1 MNSLVMSTV
10 YKDSHE
16 SYEGVTATFIN
27 QLATLTV
34 TPSTT
39 APGLVGG
46 VAMEKQTILT
56 AVKKAVEAS
65 PKRKFSQTVDLVINL
80 KELDLKKT
88 DHQVDLF
95 HALPHQA
102 KPKKICGLVG
112 GELFEQAGKVLD
124 KVILNDNFSQFQDKK
139 KAKKL
144 ASEFDYFIAQA
155 NIMPKVATAFG
166 RVLGPRGKMPNPKSG
181 AVVAP
186 NANLKP
192 LYEKLQRTVRATT
205 KSAPLIQCAIGTE
218 DMNPNDIAENALT
231 VYSSL
236 LQVLPN
242 EKHNIRDIYIKLT
255 MGKPVKVGEKI
266 EVIKEA
272 K

>member
-1 MNSLVMSTV
+1 MDKEQVQAAIAKA
-10 YKDSHE
+10 KDIS
-16 SYEGVTATFIN
+16 G
-27 QLATLTV
+27 
-34 TPSTT
+34 
-39 APGLVGG
+39 
-46 VAMEKQTILT
+46 
-56 AVKKAVEAS
+56 
-65 PKRKFSQTVDLVINL
+65 KRNFRQSFDLIINL
-80 KELDLKKT
+80 KGLDIKKQE
-88 DHQVDLF
+88 HQIDTF
-95 HALPHQA
+95 ITLPHA
-102 KPKKICGLVG
+102 RG
-112 GELFEQAGKVLD
+112 
-124 KVILNDNFSQFQDKK
+124 K
-139 KAKKL
+139 KAKVCALVGAELESQAKNICDFTIMSDNFDGYKDKKEVKKL
-144 ASEFDYFIAQA
+144 ANSFEFFIAQV

-166 RVLGPRGKMPNPKSG
+166 RVFGPRGKMPNPKSG

-205 KSAPLIQCAIGTE
+205 KTAPLIQCAVGTE
-218 DMNPNDIAENALT
+218 DMNVNDIAENALT

-266 EVIKEA
+266 EVTKEV

>member
-1 MNSLVMSTV
+1 MDKEQVQAAIAKAKDISTRRNFMQ
-10 YKDSHE
+10 S
-16 SYEGVTATFIN
+16 F
-27 QLATLTV
+27 
-34 TPSTT
+34 
-39 APGLVGG
+39 
-46 VAMEKQTILT
+46 
-56 AVKKAVEAS
+56 
-65 PKRKFSQTVDLVINL
+65 DLIINL
-80 KELDLKKT
+80 KGLDVKKQE
-88 DHQVDLF
+88 HQVDTF
-95 HALPHQA
+95 ITLPHARGKKVKVCALVAAELETQA
-102 KPKKICGLVG
+102 KNVCDSAILSDS
-112 GELFEQAGKVLD
+112 FD
-124 KVILNDNFSQFQDKK
+124 KYKDKK
-139 KAKKL
+139 EVKKL
-144 ASEFDYFIAQA
+144 ANSFDFFIAQA

-166 RVLGPRGKMPNPKSG
+166 RVFGPRGKMPNPKSG

-218 DMNPNDIAENALT
+218 DMNINDIAENALT

-242 EKHNIRDIYIKLT
+242 EKHNIKDIYVKLT

-266 EVIKEA
+266 EVTKEV